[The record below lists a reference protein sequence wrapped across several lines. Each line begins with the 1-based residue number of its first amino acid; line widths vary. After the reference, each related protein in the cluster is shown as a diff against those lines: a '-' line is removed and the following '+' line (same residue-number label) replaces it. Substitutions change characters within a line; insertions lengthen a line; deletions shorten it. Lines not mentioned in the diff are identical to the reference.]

1 MTPRDIELVQ
11 SSFAKVAPIAETAA
25 ELFYARL
32 FELDPSVKPLFKTDL
47 KEQGKRLMAM
57 IATAVNGLN
66 NVEAL
71 VPAVQ
76 DMGRRHVKY
85 GVTPEHYGTVG
96 RALLDTLQKG
106 LGDDFT
112 PEVKNAWTVIYGVLS
127 ATMIAAAYGDQA
139 AAPTAQHKTA

>member
-47 KEQGKRLMAM
+47 KEQGKRLMSM

-66 NVEAL
+66 DVESL

-76 DMGRRHVKY
+76 DMGRRHIKY
-85 GVTPEHYGTVG
+85 GVTRAQYGTVG
-96 RALLDTLQKG
+96 QALLDTLAKG

-127 ATMIAAAYGDQA
+127 TTMIAASYDEVGEPLAEQ
-139 AAPTAQHKTA
+139 KTA

>member
-11 SSFAKVAPIAETAA
+11 ASFAKVAPIAETAA

-32 FELDPSVKPLFKTDL
+32 FELDPSVKVLFKTDL
-47 KEQGKRLMAM
+47 KEQGKRLMSM
-57 IATAVNGLN
+57 IATAVAGLN
-66 NVEAL
+66 DVEAL

-76 DMGRRHVKY
+76 DMGRRHIKY
-85 GVTPEHYGTVG
+85 GVTREQYGTVG
-96 RALLDTLQKG
+96 QALLDTLAKG

-127 ATMIAAAYGDQA
+127 TTMIAAAYDEAGEPQA
-139 AAPTAQHKTA
+139 QQQTG

>member
-32 FELDPSVKPLFKTDL
+32 FELDPSVRPLFKTDL

-66 NVEAL
+66 DVEAL

-85 GVTPEHYGTVG
+85 GVIREHYATVG
-96 RALLDTLQKG
+96 RALLDTLEKG

-127 ATMIAAAYGDQA
+127 TTMIAAAYGDQA
-139 AAPTAQHKTA
+139 AASEAQQKTA